1 MRQQTRHRLAETILD
16 WAHRGLLDPATA
28 SRLAADFH
36 GDGAPGGRHPLVRW
50 LALLALLLLL
60 SSGLGVI
67 GLLLAQTPPG
77 LIALLLGGV
86 ALGCVVKGGQ
96 LATAAAGRRPW
107 SGAELLTVGLGLSH
121 GALLLLYTAAGG
133 DFGDRAATWLLL
145 LVALLALAAA
155 YHYRLRWPLMLGLL
169 YLFHGAG
176 SGHAYVGHG
185 GYVAD
190 IVDERMMALLAT
202 VCAGFGLFHEQ
213 RLENGPL
220 RRHFGFGHCY
230 VIFGL
235 LYLNLSTWFLSLYPG
250 GLEWVLLFTA
260 VGIGQLV
267 AGAALKDA
275 RFTGFGIVFLAIDL
289 YTRLFEQFWDRL
301 AAGSFLLVAG
311 LLGLAL
317 GIAFEWRA
325 RRAAGAGA

>member
-16 WAHRGLLDPATA
+16 WAHRGLLDAATA
-28 SRLAADFH
+28 GRLAADFH
-36 GDGAPGGRHPLVRW
+36 SDGAPGGRHPLVRW
-50 LALLALLLLL
+50 LAVLALLLLL
-60 SSGLGVI
+60 SSGFGVI

-96 LATAAAGRRPW
+96 LATAAERRRPW
-107 SGAELLTVGLGLSH
+107 SGAVLLTVGLGLSH
-121 GALLLLYTAAGG
+121 GALLLLYIAAGG
-133 DFGDRAATWLLL
+133 DYGNRVATWLLL
-145 LVALLALAAA
+145 PVALLAFAAA
-155 YHYRLRWPLMLGLL
+155 YHYRLRWPLVLGLL

-190 IVDERMMALLAT
+190 IIDERMMALLAT

-213 RLENGPL
+213 HLERGPL

-250 GLEWVLLFTA
+250 GLGWVLLFTA